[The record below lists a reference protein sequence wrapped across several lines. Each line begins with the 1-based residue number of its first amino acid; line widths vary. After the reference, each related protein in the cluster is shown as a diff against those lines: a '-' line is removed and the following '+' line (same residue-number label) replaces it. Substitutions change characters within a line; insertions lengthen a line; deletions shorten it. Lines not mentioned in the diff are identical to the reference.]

1 MVAAAPTPAV
11 GGGFVFTAFFVR
23 AFVFFVVAVLV
34 LLVLVASN
42 SSEED
47 EEDVVVS
54 CIIVPVVRF
63 DSIRFDSMDLHLP
76 ICYAAAAAAGVFNF
90 RSSALV
96 SAFLWNTIME
106 NTVLMESTRRSS
118 QSFVVSS
125 CIVVWK
131 FIHFF
136 TASHRCQLRQ
146 S

>member
-54 CIIVPVVRF
+54 CIIVPVV
-63 DSIRFDSMDLHLP
+63 RFDSMDLHLP